1 MGKELISV
9 IVPVYNAEKYLQKC
23 LDSILEQT
31 YQNLEIIIINDGS
44 TDNSGQICQEYEKQ
58 DDRIIYIEKE
68 NSGVSDTRNAG
79 MNRMTGTYITFVDS
93 DDWLEPNYV
102 KFLYEKLI
110 EHQADIVVGNYTSF
124 NESNSVFYF
133 HTSADYYEKVYDN
146 KSIIPCLYDAKE
158 LLKSALIVPW
168 GKIYKKEIIANFR
181 FPIDRIGE
189 DALFNLKA
197 LLDSKKVVYVNK
209 SAYIY
214 RVREGSLSNTWSDKW
229 IRDAI
234 YIIEERLSLLAS
246 LGYPLSEHRR
256 VYKMS
261 LDYIS
266 SEAYNRGLANSHEL
280 NYIKEKKMLL
290 DRLLPQNKED
300 KKAVVMVADVSNIN
314 QVLTT
319 MKSICY
325 HNRSVRFYII
335 NEGFSKEW
343 FIQLNS
349 RLRDFD
355 SEMINCRVTSN
366 QLSRHKTDISYTA
379 SLLYCISDFVE
390 EDKALYLDYDV
401 LVTKNLDD
409 LFEIDLQD
417 YPLAAVRDYGRKVYY
432 DQEMFNTGVL
442 LINNRVWKQE
452 SMNQRLINL
461 TDDLHDK
468 VDMVDQLM
476 MNKLFENKWLELDFD
491 NNYIVGHKQFT
502 DYKLPKSQDYPGIIH
517 YPSNRKPWDNLGI
530 QAYRNVW
537 WYYHNL
543 EWTELGQNYH
553 LHTLKKAHI
562 YPQKLPVTCLI
573 YTFSDRIE
581 KLDSLVQALPEI
593 QFIIVASVKV
603 SYQLTKR
610 IVNPNVT
617 ILSEFNDLSELEQ
630 ELIEI
635 SQILLDINH
644 GEKNVEILEQFAK
657 LGKPILAFE
666 NTKYSEVGQI
676 IYKVEQVQE
685 MINKIREVEDKHGF

>member
-79 MNRMTGTYITFVDS
+79 MDRMTGTYVTFVDS

-102 KFLYEKLI
+102 KFLYEKVI
-110 EHQADIVVGNYTSF
+110 DHKADIVVGNYTSF

-146 KSIIPCLYDAKE
+146 KSIIPCLYDSKE

-168 GKIYKKEIIANFR
+168 GKIYKKEIIANLR
-181 FPIDRIGE
+181 FPINRIGE

-197 LLDSKKVVYVNK
+197 LLDSEKVVYVNK

-214 RVREGSLSNTWSDKW
+214 RVREGSLSNTWTDEW

-234 YIIEERLSLLAS
+234 YIIEERLSLLAT

-256 VYKMS
+256 AYKMS

-266 SEAYNRGLANSHEL
+266 SEGYNRGLANSHEL

-290 DRLLPQNKED
+290 DRLLPQSKED
-300 KKAVVMVADVSNIN
+300 KKAVVLAADFSSLD
-314 QVLTT
+314 QVVTT
-319 MKSICY
+319 IKSICY

-335 NEGFSKEW
+335 NEDFPKEW
-343 FIQLNS
+343 FIELNS
-349 RLRDFD
+349 RLRDFN

-417 YPLAAVRDYGRKVYY
+417 YPLAAVRDYGGKVYY

-452 SMNQRLINL
+452 NMTQRLMDL
-461 TDDLHDK
+461 TDKLHDK

-476 MNKLFENKWLELDFD
+476 LNKLFENKWLEIDFD
-491 NNYIVGHKQFT
+491 NHYIVSHRQFT
-502 DYKLPKSQDYPGIIH
+502 DYKLPKSQDYPGIIQ

-537 WYYHNL
+537 WYYHSL
-543 EWTELGQNYH
+543 EWTELGKNHH
-553 LHTLKKAHI
+553 LHPLQKSHI
-562 YPQKLPVTCLI
+562 YPIREPLTCLI
-573 YTFSDRIE
+573 YTSSDQIEQIETLIQSLPNIQFKIAARVMVSDRL
-581 KLDSLVQALPEI
+581 KQLLV
-593 QFIIVASVKV
+593 
-603 SYQLTKR
+603 Y
-610 IVNPNVT
+610 PNVT
-617 ILSEFNDLSELEQ
+617 VYAGINYLAELDQ
-630 ELIEI
+630 ELIET
-635 SQILLDINH
+635 SQVLLDINH
-644 GEKNVEILEQFAK
+644 GEKTEEMLDQFSERGK
-657 LGKPILAFE
+657 LILAFE
-666 NTKYSEVGQI
+666 NTKYREVGQI
-676 IYKVEQVQE
+676 TYKVEQVQE
-685 MINKIREVEDKHGF
+685 MIEKLREVEEKHGF

>member
-1 MGKELISV
+1 MEKELISV

-31 YQNLEIIIINDGS
+31 YKNLEIIIINDGS

-58 DDRIIYIEKE
+58 DDRIVYIEKE

-79 MNRMTGTYITFVDS
+79 MDRMTGPYVTFVDS

-146 KSIIPCLYDAKE
+146 KSVIPCLYDAKE

-197 LLDSKKVVYVNK
+197 LLGSKKVVYVNK

-256 VYKMS
+256 AYKMS

-290 DRLLPQNKED
+290 DRLLPQSKED
-300 KKAVVMVADVSNIN
+300 KKAVVLAADFSNLD
-314 QVLTT
+314 QVVTT
-319 MKSICY
+319 IKSICY

-335 NEGFSKEW
+335 NRDFPKEW
-343 FIQLNS
+343 FIQLNG

-355 SEMINCRVTSN
+355 SEIINCRVTSD
-366 QLSRHKTDISYTA
+366 QISRFKTDISYVA
-379 SLLYCISDFVE
+379 SLCYFIPDFVK
-390 EDKALYLDYDV
+390 EDKALYLDCDLV
-401 LVTKNLDD
+401 VTKNLDD
-409 LFEIDLQD
+409 LFATDLQG

-432 DQEMFNTGVL
+432 DQEIFNVGVL
-442 LINNRVWKQE
+442 LINNLVWKQE
-452 SMNQRLINL
+452 SMTQRLINL
-461 TDDLHDK
+461 TDEQHDK
-468 VDMVDQLM
+468 ADQVDQLVL
-476 MNKLFENKWLELDFD
+476 NKLFENKWLELDFD
-491 NNYIVGHKQFT
+491 NNYIVSHKQFT

-581 KLDSLVQALPEI
+581 QLESLVQALPEI
-593 QFIIVASVKV
+593 QFIIVARVKV
-603 SYQLTKR
+603 SDQLTKR

-617 ILSEFNDLSELEQ
+617 ILSDFNDLSELEQ

-635 SQILLDINH
+635 SQVLLDINH
-644 GEKNVEILEQFAK
+644 GEKNEEIMEQFAK

-685 MINKIREVEDKHGF
+685 MINKIREVEDKYGF

>member
-1 MGKELISV
+1 MEKELISV

-31 YQNLEIIIINDGS
+31 YKNLEIIIINDGS

-79 MNRMTGTYITFVDS
+79 MDRMTGTYVTFVDS

-300 KKAVVMVADVSNIN
+300 KKAVVLVADVSNIN
-314 QVLTT
+314 QVVTT

-335 NEGFSKEW
+335 NEDLPKEW

-355 SEMINCRVTSN
+355 SELINCRVTSN

-452 SMNQRLINL
+452 SMNQRLIDL
-461 TDDLHDK
+461 TDKLHDK
-468 VDMVDQLM
+468 VDMVDQHIL
-476 MNKLFENKWLELDFD
+476 NKLFENKWLEIDFD
-491 NNYIVGHKQFT
+491 NNYIVSHRQFT

-603 SYQLTKR
+603 SDQLTKR

-666 NTKYSEVGQI
+666 NTKYCEVGQI

>member
-1 MGKELISV
+1 MEKELISV

-31 YQNLEIIIINDGS
+31 YKNLEIIIINDGS

-58 DDRIIYIEKE
+58 DDRIVYIEKE

-79 MNRMTGTYITFVDS
+79 MDRMTGPYVTFVDS

-146 KSIIPCLYDAKE
+146 KSVIPCLYDAKE

-197 LLDSKKVVYVNK
+197 LLGSKKVVYVNK

-256 VYKMS
+256 AYKMS

-290 DRLLPQNKED
+290 DRLLPQSKED
-300 KKAVVMVADVSNIN
+300 KKAVVLAADFSNLD
-314 QVLTT
+314 QVVTT
-319 MKSICY
+319 IKSICY

-335 NEGFSKEW
+335 NRDFPKEW
-343 FIQLNS
+343 FIQLNG

-355 SEMINCRVTSN
+355 SEIINCRVTSD
-366 QLSRHKTDISYTA
+366 QISRFKTDISYVA
-379 SLLYCISDFVE
+379 SLCYFIPDFVK
-390 EDKALYLDYDV
+390 EDKALYLDCDLV
-401 LVTKNLDD
+401 VTKNLDD
-409 LFEIDLQD
+409 LFATDLQG

-432 DQEMFNTGVL
+432 DQEIFNVGVL
-442 LINNRVWKQE
+442 LINNLVWKQE
-452 SMNQRLINL
+452 SMTQRLINL
-461 TDDLHDK
+461 TDEQHDK
-468 VDMVDQLM
+468 ADQVDQLVL
-476 MNKLFENKWLELDFD
+476 NKLFENKWLELDFD
-491 NNYIVGHKQFT
+491 NNYIVSHKQFT

-581 KLDSLVQALPEI
+581 
-593 QFIIVASVKV
+593 
-603 SYQLTKR
+603 QLESSSSSFTG
-610 IVNPNVT
+610 N
-617 ILSEFNDLSELEQ
+617 S
-630 ELIEI
+630 
-635 SQILLDINH
+635 
-644 GEKNVEILEQFAK
+644 
-657 LGKPILAFE
+657 
-666 NTKYSEVGQI
+666 
-676 IYKVEQVQE
+676 IY
-685 MINKIREVEDKHGF
+685 NCS

>member
-1 MGKELISV
+1 MEKELISV

-31 YQNLEIIIINDGS
+31 YKNLEIIIINDGS

-58 DDRIIYIEKE
+58 DDRIVYIEKE

-79 MNRMTGTYITFVDS
+79 MDRMTGPYVTFVDS

-146 KSIIPCLYDAKE
+146 KSVIPCLYDAKE

-197 LLDSKKVVYVNK
+197 LLGSKKVVYVNK

-256 VYKMS
+256 AYKMS

-290 DRLLPQNKED
+290 DRLLPQSKED
-300 KKAVVMVADVSNIN
+300 KKAVVLAADFSNLD
-314 QVLTT
+314 QVVTT
-319 MKSICY
+319 IKSICY

-335 NEGFSKEW
+335 NRDFPKEW
-343 FIQLNS
+343 FIQLNG

-355 SEMINCRVTSN
+355 SEIINCRVTSD
-366 QLSRHKTDISYTA
+366 QISRFKTDISYVA
-379 SLLYCISDFVE
+379 SLCYFIPDFVK
-390 EDKALYLDYDV
+390 EDKALYLDCDLV
-401 LVTKNLDD
+401 VTKNLDD
-409 LFEIDLQD
+409 LFATDLQG

-432 DQEMFNTGVL
+432 DQEIFNVGVL
-442 LINNRVWKQE
+442 LINNLVWKQE
-452 SMNQRLINL
+452 SMTQRLINL
-461 TDDLHDK
+461 TDEQHDK
-468 VDMVDQLM
+468 ADQVDQLVL
-476 MNKLFENKWLELDFD
+476 NKLFENKWLELDFD
-491 NNYIVGHKQFT
+491 NNYIVSHKQFT

-581 KLDSLVQALPEI
+581 QLESLVQALPEI
-593 QFIIVASVKV
+593 QFIIVARVKV
-603 SYQLTKR
+603 SDQLTKR

-635 SQILLDINH
+635 SQVLLDINH
-644 GEKNVEILEQFAK
+644 GEKNEEIMEQFAK

-685 MINKIREVEDKHGF
+685 MINKIREVEDKYGF

>member
-31 YQNLEIIIINDGS
+31 YQNLEIIIVNDGS
-44 TDNSGQICQEYEKQ
+44 TDNSGQICHEYEQK
-58 DDRIIYIEKE
+58 DSRIIYMEKE
-68 NSGVSDTRNAG
+68 NGGVSDTRNTG
-79 MNRMTGTYITFVDS
+79 LDRMTGSYVTFVDS

-102 KFLYEKLI
+102 QFLYEKLI
-110 EHQADIVVGNYTSF
+110 EHQADIVVGNYTRF
-124 NESNSVFYF
+124 NEANSVFYF

-146 KSIIPCLYDAKE
+146 TSIISCLYDSKE
-158 LLKSALIVPW
+158 LLNSALIVAW
-168 GKIYKKEIIANFR
+168 GKIYKKEIMANFR

-256 VYKMS
+256 AYKMS

-290 DRLLPQNKED
+290 DRLLPQSKED
-300 KKAVVMVADVSNIN
+300 KKAVVLAADFSNLD
-314 QVLTT
+314 QVVTT
-319 MKSICY
+319 IKSICY

-335 NEGFSKEW
+335 NRDFPKEW
-343 FIQLNS
+343 FIQLNG

-355 SEMINCRVTSN
+355 SEIINCRVTSD
-366 QLSRHKTDISYTA
+366 QISRFKTDISYVV
-379 SLLYCISDFVE
+379 SLCYFIPDFVK
-390 EDKALYLDYDV
+390 EDKALYLDCDLV
-401 LVTKNLDD
+401 VTKNLDD
-409 LFEIDLQD
+409 LFATDLQG
-417 YPLAAVRDYGRKVYY
+417 YPLAAVRDYGGKVYY
-432 DQEMFNTGVL
+432 DQEIFNVGVL
-442 LINNRVWKQE
+442 LINNLVWKQE
-452 SMNQRLINL
+452 SMTQRLINL
-461 TDDLHDK
+461 TDEQHDK
-468 VDMVDQLM
+468 ADQVDQLVL
-476 MNKLFENKWLELDFD
+476 NKLFENKWLELDFD
-491 NNYIVGHKQFT
+491 NNYIVIHKQFT

-517 YPSNRKPWDNLGI
+517 YLSHRKPWNDLGI
-530 QAYRNVW
+530 QDYRNVW

-581 KLDSLVQALPEI
+581 QLESLVQALPEI

-603 SYQLTKR
+603 SEQLTKR
-610 IVNPNVT
+610 IVDPNVT

-635 SQILLDINH
+635 SQVLLDINH

-657 LGKPILAFE
+657 LEKPIFAFE

>member
-1 MGKELISV
+1 M
-9 IVPVYNAEKYLQKC
+9 
-23 LDSILEQT
+23 
-31 YQNLEIIIINDGS
+31 
-44 TDNSGQICQEYEKQ
+44 
-58 DDRIIYIEKE
+58 
-68 NSGVSDTRNAG
+68 
-79 MNRMTGTYITFVDS
+79 
-93 DDWLEPNYV
+93 
-102 KFLYEKLI
+102 
-110 EHQADIVVGNYTSF
+110 
-124 NESNSVFYF
+124 
-133 HTSADYYEKVYDN
+133 
-146 KSIIPCLYDAKE
+146 
-158 LLKSALIVPW
+158 
-168 GKIYKKEIIANFR
+168 
-181 FPIDRIGE
+181 
-189 DALFNLKA
+189 
-197 LLDSKKVVYVNK
+197 
-209 SAYIY
+209 
-214 RVREGSLSNTWSDKW
+214 SNTWTDEW

-234 YIIEERLSLLAS
+234 YIIEERLSLLAT

-256 VYKMS
+256 AYKMS

-266 SEAYNRGLANSHEL
+266 SEGYNRGLANSHEL

-290 DRLLPQNKED
+290 DRLLPQSKED
-300 KKAVVMVADVSNIN
+300 KKAVVLAADFLNVD
-314 QVLTT
+314 QVVTT

-335 NEGFSKEW
+335 NEDFPKEW

-349 RLRDFD
+349 RLGDFD
-355 SEMINCRVTSN
+355 SEIVNCRVTSD
-366 QLSRHKTDISYTA
+366 QLAHHKTDISYTA
-379 SLLYCISDFVE
+379 SFLYFISDFVE
-390 EDKALYLDYDV
+390 EDKALYLNCDLV
-401 LVTKNLDD
+401 VTKNLDD
-409 LFEIDLQD
+409 LFATDLQG
-417 YPLAAVRDYGRKVYY
+417 YPLAAVRDYGGKVYY
-432 DQEMFNTGVL
+432 DQEIFNVGVL
-442 LINNRVWKQE
+442 LINNLVWKQE
-452 SMNQRLINL
+452 SMTQRLINL
-461 TDDLHDK
+461 TDELHDK
-468 VDMVDQLM
+468 VDMVDQHIL
-476 MNKLFENKWLELDFD
+476 NKLFENKWLELDFD
-491 NNYIVGHKQFT
+491 NHYIVSHKQFT
-502 DYKLPKSQDYPGIIH
+502 DYKLQKSQDYPGIIH

-581 KLDSLVQALPEI
+581 QLESLVQALPEI
-593 QFIIVASVKV
+593 QFIIVARVKV
-603 SYQLTKR
+603 SDQLTKR

-635 SQILLDINH
+635 SQVLLDINH
-644 GEKNVEILEQFAK
+644 GEKNEEIMEQFAK